1 MIKINCL
8 TSLED
13 SLSGMIKFDFEHAFV
28 PEVFSSILVVI
39 LLCILTLVIYFKAK
53 KALKDPLKTPK
64 GILNIACIGVEKAE
78 SFVVSIMGEKN
89 IGFTAYIIPLMC
101 YVFFCFIFGLTGL
114 ASPMTYYGVPLSLAL
129 VTFIMIHAQAIKT
142 NHWGYF
148 KRYIDPIP
156 VFLPINL
163 VTMWAPLL
171 SMSLRMFG
179 NALSGFCIMGLLY
192 FGLESLSSQILTGV
206 MPNTSSDIGPSALLF
221 APIATPILHAYFD
234 LFSGFIQTLVFSML
248 TMINILQEQAEEPDE
263 MIDRAFNQ

>member
-1 MIKINCL
+1 MISVNTL
-8 TSLED
+8 TTLED
-13 SLSGMIKFDFEHAFV
+13 NLKGMISFDFDHVFV
-28 PEVFSSILVVI
+28 PEIFSSILVV
-39 LLCILTLVIYFKAK
+39 LLLSIITIIIFIQYKIAIK
-53 KALKDPLKTPK
+53 NPLKAPK
-64 GILNIACIGVEKAE
+64 GLFNIACIGVEKAE
-78 SFVVSIMGEKN
+78 GFVTSIMGEKN
-89 IGFTAYIIPLMC
+89 VGFTAYIIPLMC
-101 YVFFCFIFGLTGL
+101 YIFFCFIFGLTGM

-129 VTFIMIHAQAIKT
+129 ITFIMIHVQAVKT

-179 NALSGFCIMGLLY
+179 NALSGYCIMGLVY
-192 FGLESLSSQILTGV
+192 FGLESLSTQIFTGT
-206 MPNTSSDIGPSALLF
+206 MPNSTSDIAPSALLF

-248 TMINILQEQAEEPDE
+248 TMINILQEQAEEPE
-263 MIDRAFNQ
+263 EIIDTAFNQ